1 MSLFKKGASANEMQP
16 VPDMPRAAGP
26 ETAPARSHVLP
37 APSAS
42 HLGKSVKI
50 VGTIAGEE
58 DLSLDCRIEGN
69 VSASCAVLIGANG
82 IIQGE
87 VAGDS
92 VTVLGHVI
100 GNITAKQKVILKP
113 SAKVEGNICC
123 ASFVVNEGASFEGN
137 IQMRAPAQDA

>member
-16 VPDMPRAAGP
+16 VPDMRLAAGP
-26 ETAPARSHVLP
+26 ETAPAKNHVP
-37 APSAS
+37 ATPGAS

-58 DLSLDCRIEGN
+58 DLSLDCRVEGN
-69 VSASCAVLIGANG
+69 VSASRAVLIGANG

-113 SAKVEGNICC
+113 SAKVEGNIYCV
-123 ASFVVNEGASFEGN
+123 SFVVNEGASFEGN
-137 IQMRAPAQDA
+137 IQMRAPGSDA